1 MLRMCNNNPEIRFA
15 GSSGRLQHAISE
27 LAQAFQ
33 SESKCETIDMKTIFY
48 FNESKMH
55 FHKNGFFARSLILKV
70 RAFGTRKWPIRICF
84 VFRCNLSLLARFC
97 RFLKFLLVLILHCK
111 CRGMCCDTYPV
122 ESSNVQ
128 HIALF
133 YLYAIGG
140 GSPRK
145 KAPKSAGSSKT
156 HMPSVKTPAD
166 KKQEEPPSSAPL
178 PGVTS
183 VRKSSVL
190 RAASALGIINE
201 KPQPIIYTPRRAWV
215 SQPTTDDLLRGR
227 EIRRLRYGTD
237 IDFTDYKPPFQ
248 KHITLKA
255 QALEAEDN

>member
-1 MLRMCNNNPEIRFA
+1 MLATNMQRVCNNNLEISFA
-15 GSSGRLQHAISE
+15 SSSGRLQHAISE

-48 FNESKMH
+48 FHENKMH

-97 RFLKFLLVLILHCK
+97 RFLKFLLVLIGHCK

-128 HIALF
+128 HVALF

-166 KKQEEPPSSAPL
+166 KKQEE
-178 PGVTS
+178 
-183 VRKSSVL
+183 
-190 RAASALGIINE
+190 
-201 KPQPIIYTPRRAWV
+201 V
-215 SQPTTDDLLRGR
+215 SCSNRLKKTD
-227 EIRRLRYGTD
+227 RL
-237 IDFTDYKPPFQ
+237 
-248 KHITLKA
+248 
-255 QALEAEDN
+255 

>member
-1 MLRMCNNNPEIRFA
+1 MLAATCCACVITTRRLGLRAPLVACNMPFPSWPKPFKASLSAKPLIWKRF
-15 GSSGRLQHAISE
+15 
-27 LAQAFQ
+27 
-33 SESKCETIDMKTIFY
+33 FY

-166 KKQEEPPSSAPL
+166 KKQEE
-178 PGVTS
+178 
-183 VRKSSVL
+183 
-190 RAASALGIINE
+190 
-201 KPQPIIYTPRRAWV
+201 V
-215 SQPTTDDLLRGR
+215 SCSNRLKKTD
-227 EIRRLRYGTD
+227 RL
-237 IDFTDYKPPFQ
+237 
-248 KHITLKA
+248 
-255 QALEAEDN
+255 

>member
-97 RFLKFLLVLILHCK
+97 RFLKFLLVLIVHCK
-111 CRGMCCDTYPV
+111 CRGMCCDTYAV
-122 ESSNVQ
+122 ENSNVQ
-128 HIALF
+128 HITLF
-133 YLYAIGG
+133 LLVCY
-140 GSPRK
+140 RWWK
-145 KAPKSAGSSKT
+145 
-156 HMPSVKTPAD
+156 PA
-166 KKQEEPPSSAPL
+166 KESTK
-178 PGVTS
+178 
-183 VRKSSVL
+183 
-190 RAASALGIINE
+190 
-201 KPQPIIYTPRRAWV
+201 V
-215 SQPTTDDLLRGR
+215 SG
-227 EIRRLRYGTD
+227 
-237 IDFTDYKPPFQ
+237 FF
-248 KHITLKA
+248 
-255 QALEAEDN
+255 

>member
-1 MLRMCNNNPEIRFA
+1 MLRMCDNNPEIRFA

-166 KKQEEPPSSAPL
+166 KKREE
-178 PGVTS
+178 
-183 VRKSSVL
+183 
-190 RAASALGIINE
+190 
-201 KPQPIIYTPRRAWV
+201 V
-215 SQPTTDDLLRGR
+215 SCSNRLKKTD
-227 EIRRLRYGTD
+227 RL
-237 IDFTDYKPPFQ
+237 
-248 KHITLKA
+248 
-255 QALEAEDN
+255 